1 MSKYIKL
8 VEIVVVEIISSMENE
23 WCFRTLNFMK
33 TKLMNRLM
41 THLDLVI
48 CRFGQKFYTLEN
60 FPPLK
65 NGKLFACA
73 MHELFFGH

>member
-1 MSKYIKL
+1 
-8 VEIVVVEIISSMENE
+8 
-23 WCFRTLNFMK
+23 MK
-33 TKLMNRLM
+33 TTLMNMLT